1 MTDYRG
7 GMTVVTKERS
17 DADARITGDPA
28 PRQLI
33 VTLFGLYGRA
43 EKNWLSVAALVRLM
57 GELGVDGPAVR
68 SSISRLKR
76 REVLASSRRGT
87 SAGYSMSPWLLDVLA
102 EGDARIF
109 GRTRASIDDGW
120 LVVVFSVPESERE
133 NRHALRTELTR
144 LGFGTAASGVWIAPG
159 NIEREV
165 RETLERRDL
174 HRYVD
179 IFNGSHIAFGDLRS
193 KVRDWWDLDE
203 LTALYAEFIDAYRPI
218 LKQSDKD
225 GFTPGEAF
233 AHYVEMLTMWRRLPY
248 RDPGL
253 PLDLLPDGWNSV
265 VAEELFRELNAAL
278 SGPAREH
285 ALETI
290 HP

>member
-159 NIEREV
+159 TSSARFEKPWSVGIC
-165 RETLERRDL
+165 
-174 HRYVD
+174 
-179 IFNGSHIAFGDLRS
+179 IATSTSSTVVTSRS
-193 KVRDWWDLDE
+193 
-203 LTALYAEFIDAYRPI
+203 AIC
-218 LKQSDKD
+218 
-225 GFTPGEAF
+225 
-233 AHYVEMLTMWRRLPY
+233 
-248 RDPGL
+248 
-253 PLDLLPDGWNSV
+253 
-265 VAEELFRELNAAL
+265 
-278 SGPAREH
+278 GPKSEIGG
-285 ALETI
+285 TWTN
-290 HP
+290 